1 MKKGGEKVCKM
12 IDTKGIECYNQ
23 YVNLCLMAQVRIP
36 ATMQFVNEVLAKIIE
51 YKRKGTNVWQP

>member
-1 MKKGGEKVCKM
+1 
-12 IDTKGIECYNQ
+12 
-23 YVNLCLMAQVRIP
+23 MARVRIP